1 MNKLKKDN
9 VLNFPSKMTEIEREV
24 EAIVF
29 AAAEPLSIETIETK
43 ISKNTDVLKILQKLQ
58 TFYTNRGINLV
69 CISNKW
75 SFRTAQNLSSLM
87 SQQKTVEKKLSKAAI
102 ETLAIIVY
110 HQPVTRAE
118 IEEIRGVA
126 FGTNTL
132 EILMELNW
140 VKPQGRKDIPGKPI
154 QYGTT
159 DDFLSH
165 FNLQKLSDLPT
176 VDELGTAGLID
187 TSSVDASIFGT
198 GKFYKEKQED
208 NEAEESV
215 DAVDTAKAELDTL
228 VNNEA
233 TLSEEFKEKTAVIF
247 EAAVK
252 SKLSDEIDRLETQ
265 YKEELAEEV
274 SSTKSELVEKVDSYL
289 NYVVE
294 NWIKENEI
302 AIENGLR
309 TEIAEGFMDKLKDLF
324 TESYIQVP
332 ESKVD
337 LVDELAEQVEELETK
352 LNETTQKVID
362 QSGEIEEMTKDRI
375 INESASDLADTQVEK
390 LKSLV
395 NDLDFENEEKF
406 KEKVDTIKE
415 AHFSQE
421 TGSSDESP
429 MIEEDGHDEV
439 METSPNMERYVSTLK
454 KTVSKN

>member
-176 VDELGTAGLID
+176 VDELGTSGLID
-187 TSSVDASIFGT
+187 TSSVDSSIFGT

-208 NEAEESV
+208 
-215 DAVDTAKAELDTL
+215 K
-228 VNNEA
+228 
-233 TLSEEFKEKTAVIF
+233 
-247 EAAVK
+247 
-252 SKLSDEIDRLETQ
+252 
-265 YKEELAEEV
+265 
-274 SSTKSELVEKVDSYL
+274 
-289 NYVVE
+289 
-294 NWIKENEI
+294 KENI
-302 AIENGLR
+302 YSDI
-309 TEIAEGFMDKLKDLF
+309 
-324 TESYIQVP
+324 
-332 ESKVD
+332 
-337 LVDELAEQVEELETK
+337 DEM
-352 LNETTQKVID
+352 LN
-362 QSGEIEEMTKDRI
+362 
-375 INESASDLADTQVEK
+375 
-390 LKSLV
+390 
-395 NDLDFENEEKF
+395 
-406 KEKVDTIKE
+406 
-415 AHFSQE
+415 
-421 TGSSDESP
+421 
-429 MIEEDGHDEV
+429 
-439 METSPNMERYVSTLK
+439 STLK
-454 KTVSKN
+454 PESEE